1 MPASPDRTQT
11 AFRFTPKARRL
22 LERLADKWGVSMAA
36 VLERLIREEAE
47 RQRIR

>member
-11 AFRFTPKARRL
+11 AFRFTPKGRKL
-22 LERLADKWGVSMAA
+22 LERLAKKWGVSMAA

-47 RQRIR
+47 RQSIR